1 MPTEAKIIYAAKTN
15 CYGTMMSFRAVFSNY
30 GTAGITSVSSK
41 EEAIRLIRDSL
52 PGIYMDFCA
61 TVTVDGECHCWSM
74 LKLRSQQWKVY
85 HSFQSQFEVKTIVV
99 DADILASSI
108 EENGRSVSANPNRNH
123 SHNLWK
129 LLGIDSLMSRPI
141 VIKWEI
147 NKTVGTINDEVL
159 KCISGPVTRSQSTL

>member
-1 MPTEAKIIYAAKTN
+1 MPASGESKIIYAAKTN

-41 EEAIRLIRDSL
+41 EEAIRLIKEAE

-61 TVTVDGECHCWSM
+61 TVTVGGECHCWSM
-74 LKLRSQQWKVY
+74 VKLNSDKQWKVY
-85 HSFQSQFEVKTIVV
+85 HSFQSRFDTRIVLV
-99 DADILASSI
+99 DTDQLASSI
-108 EENGRSVSANPNRNH
+108 EENGANPNCSRG
-123 SHNLWK
+123 LWK

-159 KCISGPVTRSQSTL
+159 KCISGPTTRSRSIKS